1 VVQLPVH
8 NARYTERKKPFQRFD
23 DLCISFR
30 VSQRCDPV
38 NQLIAQ
44 TWWTFGQNIQQRA
57 GYEGIQGDI
66 ANGQGEQIRGA
77 LDSNGHV
84 VETVRRV

>member
-8 NARYTERKKPFQRFD
+8 DTREAQRKEPFQRFD

-30 VSQRCDPV
+30 ISQRCDPV

-44 TWWTFGQNIQQRA
+44 TWWTFGQNIQQGA
-57 GYEGIQGDI
+57 GYEGIQRDI

-77 LDSNGHV
+77 LDRNRHV
-84 VETVRRV
+84 VETVRQV